1 MEELTKRIETLEATI
16 DVLIVSIRT
25 SIRQTNSELRSLK
38 CDIEIAKLEILVELE
53 KHK

>member
-16 DVLIVSIRT
+16 DVLLFSIRT
-25 SIRQTNSELRSLK
+25 SIRQTNSELRLLK
-38 CDIEIAKLEILVELE
+38 CDIDIAKQEILVELK